1 MNGSFRG
8 NGISL
13 GGFGDQHFFVNWQL
27 AGQDVAGNFSLIN
40 WQAYFHFNRAD
51 AQLTNGVV
59 NTNVGQVYA
68 NGGTVKPYQGTFTT
82 RNHHIASGTVR
93 VNHRADGNAE
103 FQMSG
108 GVSVPGGRS
117 EGTSP
122 VWSLP
127 TIPRQSNPTFSKNLY
142 TLGERIVVNM
152 NRKAGFT
159 HRGSVQIPDG
169 NVIKEFRDQTDA
181 WAWTPDESEI
191 EEIYRRMPN
200 TLKTTLGVDITTWNG
215 GTQIGGV
222 GWQNAEIQLDSS
234 RILPEFSNFD
244 FTDSVAS
251 VTRITG
257 NSKIFIQGFSKPRVE
272 ILPANKM
279 ISKKFASPVKY
290 VFSTDGVSLERNF
303 SNQSVSAVFERAVS
317 SSGSLAISASA
328 VDSRGLSTAV
338 SKNVEVLP
346 YSAPSLSVRAK
357 RQNNFDEITEIDI
370 SGAISALKVGNA
382 NKNAVLSLKM
392 RHRAVN
398 GSWGAWKSLSAVM
411 NDANFSV
418 SKQFLS
424 LNRAESFEIE
434 VLIADKLSETSQ
446 IVRVDS
452 GKPIFFISDNKEKV
466 GVNKVPEFG
475 DLDVAGDVYSRGKK
489 LGGGTHIGQVIISTS
504 LKTPEAVSAE
514 YGGTWVLWGQGRTI
528 IGVGSNGETNYT
540 EAEQTGGWDRVR
552 LHSGNLPI
560 MSYGASFHAQENGTV
575 IYNTWGNMDR
585 GTTIGGKYQNGNNR
599 GGAHSRTLAFGF
611 GNDESHETRSKYITA
626 YFWKKTAN

>member
-13 GGFGDQHFFVNWQL
+13 GGVGDQHFFVNWQL
-27 AGQDVAGNFSLIN
+27 AGQDVAGNFSVIN

-82 RNHHIASGTVR
+82 RDHHIASGTVR

-159 HRGSVQIPDG
+159 HRGTIQIPDG
-169 NVIKEFRDQTDA
+169 NVIKEFRDQADA

-222 GWQNAEIQLDSS
+222 GWQNVEIQLDSS
-234 RILPEFSNFD
+234 EILPEFSNFD

-279 ISKKFASPVKY
+279 IAKKFASPVKY
-290 VFSTDGVSLERNF
+290 VFSADGVSLERNF
-303 SNQSVSAVFERAVS
+303 SNQSVSAVFERAIS

-411 NDANFSV
+411 NDASFSV

-434 VLIADKLSETSQ
+434 VLVADKLSETSQ

-475 DLDVAGDVYSRGKK
+475 DLDVAGEIFSQGKK
-489 LGGGTHIGQVIISTS
+489 VLTDDHNFINFTTTLRPYTEETVPAGFAGLVKDQYVSILNTTHIIKDATKYLWIIQDGDWGMRHEVANIVKEGLGIRTWRLNNTTSDVLLGLGGKRPV
-504 LKTPEAVSAE
+504 VRV
-514 YGGTWVLWGQGRTI
+514 YGI
-528 IGVGSNGETNYT
+528 
-540 EAEQTGGWDRVR
+540 RVR
-552 LHSGNLPI
+552 
-560 MSYGASFHAQENGTV
+560 
-575 IYNTWGNMDR
+575 D
-585 GTTIGGKYQNGNNR
+585 
-599 GGAHSRTLAFGF
+599 
-611 GNDESHETRSKYITA
+611 
-626 YFWKKTAN
+626 